1 MEVYLDNSATTKCYE
16 SVREIVGK
24 VMKITAIRLQCTKR
38 E

>member
-24 VMKITAIRLQCTKR
+24 VMCLSLIHI
-38 E
+38 